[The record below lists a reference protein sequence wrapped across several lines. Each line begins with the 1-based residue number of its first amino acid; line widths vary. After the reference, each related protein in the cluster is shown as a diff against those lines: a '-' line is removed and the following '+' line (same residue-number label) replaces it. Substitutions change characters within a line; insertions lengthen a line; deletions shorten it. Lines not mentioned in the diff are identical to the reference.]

1 MGILDFGS
9 QVIPGKRSGQ
19 QLHIGVTVRFQVLH
33 GVFVDALEQENADL
47 ILLKRSIGHDSVSVA
62 CEMGAY
68 VNIARSN

>member
-1 MGILDFGS
+1 M
-9 QVIPGKRSGQ
+9 
-19 QLHIGVTVRFQVLH
+19 
-33 GVFVDALEQENADL
+33 DALEQENADL